1 MKRFFLH
8 SKTLLTTFILLSLT
22 LQTVTVMAYG
32 EQDKHSSKEE
42 CSTDG
47 PYLIHLPGGSLRMIT
62 VNPLKQIVDT
72 TLATIPHSFSF
83 PVLSNKGT
91 TLFEVSLH
99 SLKKQSPQMK
109 QAEKVLVVSDPHGNF
124 DCFADLLQANGVIN
138 KQYKWTF
145 GSNQLV
151 VIGDVF
157 DRGKDVLPIFW
168 LIYKLEKE
176 AHDAG
181 GTVVFLLGNHEVMV
195 LQGDTRYMKEKYT
208 TLARQLHL
216 SYKTLFDESSE
227 LGRWLSMCNT
237 IQLIGKNLFVHAGL
251 SSDLYKRKLSVAQ
264 INSTISNTIFLP
276 KEDKKSISPLTDF
289 LYGGNGP
296 IWYRGMVKSDDKY
309 KPLSTGMLSLLLNQY
324 GADRI
329 IVGHTIFPDI
339 TTFNDGRIIAINVDN
354 KENREKKLGRG
365 ILIEN
370 NKISVIGDSGMLKK
384 QLPL

>member
-1 MKRFFLH
+1 MRHLFTR
-8 SKTLLTTFILLSLT
+8 SKALTTLFILLL
-22 LQTVTVMAYG
+22 LNLLAATVMAHG
-32 EQDKHSSKEE
+32 ERDKHSSFEE

-47 PYLIHLPGGSLRMIT
+47 PYLIHLPGGGLRIIT
-62 VNPLKQIVDT
+62 VNPLKQVKDT
-72 TLATIPHSFSF
+72 TLVTLPDSFSF

-91 TLFEVSLH
+91 PLFEVSLH
-99 SLKKQSPQMK
+99 PLQKQPAQMK
-109 QAEKVLVVSDPHGNF
+109 QAEKILVASDPHGNF
-124 DCFADLLQANGVIN
+124 DCFAELLQTNGVIN
-138 KQYKWTF
+138 KEYKWAF

-151 VIGDVF
+151 IIGDVF

-176 AHDAG
+176 AQEAG

-208 TLARQLHL
+208 ALARQLHL
-216 SYKTLFDESSE
+216 PYQTLFDESSE

-237 IQLIGKNLFVHAGL
+237 IQLIGNNLFVHAGL

-264 INSTISNTIFLP
+264 INSTISNALFLH
-276 KEDKKSISPLTDF
+276 KEDKKSISPLTEL
-289 LYGGNGP
+289 LYGSNGP

-309 KPLSTGMLSLLLNQY
+309 KPLSADILSLLLNQY
-324 GADRI
+324 EADRI

-354 KENREKKLGRG
+354 KENRENKLGRG

-370 NKISVIGDSGMLKK
+370 RKISVIGGSGMLKK